1 MNHDNEGQLQIE
13 LSNEIAEGT
22 YANLAVIAHSTSE
35 FVLDFI
41 RIMPGVA
48 KAKVNSR
55 VIMTPEHA
63 KRLAIALEDNII
75 KYEKQ
80 FGQIRLPDTKGFIP
94 ISAFKGDA

>member
-80 FGQIRLPDTKGFIP
+80 FGQIRLPDAKGFIP